1 MNVPET
7 QFYGYMKMS
16 RVCKKC
22 KKRKPLRGGKV
33 YSTAGKFICKECKN
47 VEATV

>member
-1 MNVPET
+1 MTE
-7 QFYGYMKMS
+7 FYGYMKMA
-16 RVCKKC
+16 RICKKC

-33 YSTAGKFICKECKN
+33 YGVAGKFICKECKN